1 MGFAPKLRPNFARGS
16 RNNSVS
22 LEGQLTMPY
31 KDPESKN
38 EWERQHRTQRLTRRR
53 ELRRFHATNE
63 ATQNNALQLGNPIG
77 LLWLPLAAGAG
88 LAAYNPVL
96 AIGAGGLTL
105 LVATFYKKDWGWWF
119 VGLLTIGLSILFLWT
134 DLNEKR

>member
-1 MGFAPKLRPNFARGS
+1 
-16 RNNSVS
+16 
-22 LEGQLTMPY
+22 MPY